1 MKILSWNVNG
11 LQSIIRKGFN
21 DIVAKLDNDVIC
33 IQELKTTKE
42 IKGFKLEGY
51 YSYYNYVKSSLKL
64 ISFNM
69 ILNLNDN
76 E

>member
-51 YSYYNYVKSSLKL
+51 YSYYNYSKILLALL
-64 ISFNM
+64 IYQYSYY
-69 ILNLNDN
+69 
-76 E
+76 